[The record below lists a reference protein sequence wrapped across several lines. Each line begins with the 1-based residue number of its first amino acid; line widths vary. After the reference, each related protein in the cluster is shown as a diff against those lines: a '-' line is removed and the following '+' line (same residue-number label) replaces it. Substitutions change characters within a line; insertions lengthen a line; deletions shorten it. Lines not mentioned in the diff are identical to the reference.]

1 MIKYLLMSI
10 YERIRTSEIEEEFR
24 NIGVSFRDNMGNYRD
39 SIVIMNEVAITMRV
53 MLGKRHNISAIY
65 YIDKFVGLRNRNLFM
80 EIFDIKLYN
89 KEI

>member
-1 MIKYLLMSI
+1 MIKCLLMSI

-53 MLGKRHNISAIY
+53 MLGKRHNRSAIY
-65 YIDKFVGLRNRNLFM
+65 YIGKFVGLRNRNLFM